1 MGASKVGTTQVEC
14 VPCPLCGANN
24 PSPWGEE
31 RGFHCMRCGAC
42 GLLYVN
48 PRPVAEQIDR
58 AVQMGVHE
66 AETLNVVG
74 VRIPSKVVQFKTVL
88 RRQFSDLLG
97 ESRPLRWLD
106 VGAGF
111 GELVEAISSLAPP
124 GSVCMGIEPMIPK
137 AEDARRRGISV
148 RTAYMHEIQERFD
161 VLSLIDVFSHVPDF
175 HAFLQECK
183 ALLSP
188 GGEIFIKTGNA
199 ADLESRDMFPGPLT
213 LPDHL
218 VFGSQRHVTRFL
230 EAAGFKIVSVH
241 ADRIDGYVYSL
252 KNLVKKLLGRPVCLS
267 LPYTSPS
274 RDLWIRAKLVA

>member
-1 MGASKVGTTQVEC
+1 
-14 VPCPLCGANN
+14 
-24 PSPWGEE
+24 
-31 RGFHCMRCGAC
+31 
-42 GLLYVN
+42 
-48 PRPVAEQIDR
+48 
-58 AVQMGVHE
+58 
-66 AETLNVVG
+66 
-74 VRIPSKVVQFKTVL
+74 
-88 RRQFSDLLG
+88 
-97 ESRPLRWLD
+97 
-106 VGAGF
+106 
-111 GELVEAISSLAPP
+111 
-124 GSVCMGIEPMIPK
+124 
-137 AEDARRRGISV
+137 
-148 RTAYMHEIQERFD
+148 MHEIQERFD